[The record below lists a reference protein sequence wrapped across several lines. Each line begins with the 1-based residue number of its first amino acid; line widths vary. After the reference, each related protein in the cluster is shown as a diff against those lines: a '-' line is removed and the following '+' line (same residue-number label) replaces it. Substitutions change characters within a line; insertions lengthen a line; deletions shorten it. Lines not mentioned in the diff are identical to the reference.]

1 MQASIVPIEGEELLM
16 GSLLDDT
23 STVDD
28 TDQVGMDDRGEAMG
42 DDDRRAP
49 GHEAVEGTLH
59 QTFTLGI

>member
-23 STVDD
+23 STIDD
-28 TDQVGMDDRGEAMG
+28 TDQVGMDDRGEAVG
-42 DDDRRAP
+42 DDDRRTP